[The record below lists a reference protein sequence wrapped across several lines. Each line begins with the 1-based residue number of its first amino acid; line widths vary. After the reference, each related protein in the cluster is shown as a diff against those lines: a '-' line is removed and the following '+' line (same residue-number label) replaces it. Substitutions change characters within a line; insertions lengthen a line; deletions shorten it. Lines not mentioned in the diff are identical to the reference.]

1 MAERGE
7 EKMSTPVTDG
17 EQWSDDTEL
26 SGDDATPEDEGY
38 VPLPQYQPFGDDDG
52 EENEEHSISAAI
64 GTISLEEQGD
74 GVINATR
81 PRNIEDDHED
91 VS

>member
-1 MAERGE
+1 MMTESDE

-52 EENEEHSISAAI
+52 EEEEHSVSAAI
-64 GTISLEEQGD
+64 ETISLGEQED
-74 GVINATR
+74 GVNYATR
-81 PRNIEDDHED
+81 SQNVEDDHED